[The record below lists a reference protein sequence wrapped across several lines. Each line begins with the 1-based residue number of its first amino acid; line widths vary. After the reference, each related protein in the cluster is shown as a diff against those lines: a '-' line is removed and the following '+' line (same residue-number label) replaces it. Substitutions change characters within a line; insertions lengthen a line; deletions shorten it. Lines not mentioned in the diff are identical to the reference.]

1 MDDLLTFINELS
13 IFPDDNIT
21 NIKIIINPT
30 TPKKYII
37 GYNNDKT
44 TKIIIKDNKKMITKY
59 KYHNIY
65 HEYNFDKNDEDII
78 KCINNLL

>member
-1 MDDLLTFINELS
+1 
-13 IFPDDNIT
+13 
-21 NIKIIINPT
+21 
-30 TPKKYII
+30 
-37 GYNNDKT
+37 
-44 TKIIIKDNKKMITKY
+44 MITKY